1 MNEFVLNHMVHF
13 RASRQRLLLAAQ
25 NMSLL
30 CYPEAGMNLDWDLTY
45 IIDGRLF
52 NFLLRLLWCRNYA
65 GMTTLEH
72 SLPIPV
78 LYDDILKLYAYSGTA
93 ATPTHVV
100 NYGGTWGEEYV
111 WATEDLPHDKK

>member
-1 MNEFVLNHMVHF
+1 MVGSSPF
-13 RASRQRLLLAAQ
+13 SCACSGAK
-25 NMSLL
+25 
-30 CYPEAGMNLDWDLTY
+30 
-45 IIDGRLF
+45 
-52 NFLLRLLWCRNYA
+52 NYA